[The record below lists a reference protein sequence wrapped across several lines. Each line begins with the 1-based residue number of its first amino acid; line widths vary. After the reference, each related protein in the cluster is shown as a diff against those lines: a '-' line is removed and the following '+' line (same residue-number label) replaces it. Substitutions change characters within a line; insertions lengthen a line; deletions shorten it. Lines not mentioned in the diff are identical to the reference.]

1 MIDQDGLPMRPVIL
15 VLGLLVLAACTE
27 ATASRVDERTF
38 RIEGPSMGTV
48 SDAPNRRV
56 ANRIC
61 PKGYRVVDADTH
73 RGGPDRAIDE
83 SNPMTVW
90 TIRCI

>member
-1 MIDQDGLPMRPVIL
+1 MRPLIP
-15 VLGLLVLAACTE
+15 VLAMLLLAACTE

-38 RIEGPSMGTV
+38 RIEGPGMGMV

-61 PKGYRVVDADTH
+61 PKGYRVIDSATH
-73 RGGPDRAIDE
+73 RGGADRATDE
-83 SNPMTVW
+83 TNSMTIW

>member
-1 MIDQDGLPMRPVIL
+1 MRP
-15 VLGLLVLAACTE
+15 LLLLAMLALAACTE

-38 RIEGPSMGTV
+38 RIEGPAMGMV
-48 SDAPNRRV
+48 SDAPNRRI

-61 PKGYRVVDADTH
+61 PKGYRVVDSETH
-73 RGGPDRAIDE
+73 RGGPDRATDE
-83 SNPMTVW
+83 SNAMTIW

>member
-1 MIDQDGLPMRPVIL
+1 MRPVIL
-15 VLGLLVLAACTE
+15 VLAMLLLAACTE

-38 RIEGPSMGTV
+38 RIEGPSMGVV

-73 RGGPDRAIDE
+73 RGGPDRATNE